1 MAVLRVLSRTR
12 TGMQQTR
19 LKHALNALDNFLD
32 WFIPAEMAAQR
43 DQRHCARMFLVSHVF
58 GPILGNVLPLY
69 LLLDGFAFDYRLAIF
84 MGAITMF
91 WAFPFALRAFGHYR
105 LLVVLSVQIL
115 IFTIF
120 WACFNYGGVSSPFL
134 PWVLTIPLLAF
145 FYVGRSTW
153 MIGALPTLIAI
164 NLAGFSALY
173 VADGGFPYVDLE
185 GLHAIGLLSIVSA
198 ACYVSMMAL
207 YYASILS
214 SQVDLEQE
222 VREHLETAASLQR
235 AVADSERAGAAKSEF
250 VASMSHELRTPLN
263 AVIGY
268 SQLLLEENGQAMG
281 ESIAG
286 DLRHI
291 NDAGKTLLHLVNDVL
306 DFSKIDAGKMDVVYE
321 DCDVS
326 AFLHETVEH
335 YRPGMELNSNRIVIA
350 AAPNCGG
357 AAFDLMLVRN
367 ALGHV
372 LENAGK
378 YTTNGQIVISADRRA
393 SLNGGDEMVFAVRD
407 TGVGIAPEQIHDIF
421 DAFSGIEDESTTNYG
436 GAGIG
441 LALTRKICLLM
452 GGDISV
458 QSTVGKGSVFTVVLP
473 TTPPLPKEDPDLA
486 WAANAAVA
494 A

>member
-1 MAVLRVLSRTR
+1 MT
-12 TGMQQTR
+12 TR
-19 LKHALNALDNFLD
+19 LKRGLAALDRFLD
-32 WFIPAEMAAQR
+32 WFIPPEMAAQR
-43 DQRHCARMFLVSHVF
+43 EQRHSARMFLISHVF
-58 GPILGNVLPLY
+58 GPVLGYILPLY
-69 LLLDGFAFDYRLAIF
+69 LLAGRFAFDHRLAVF
-84 MGAITMF
+84 TVSITLF
-91 WAFPFALRAFGHYR
+91 WVFPFALKAFGNYR
-105 LLVVLSVQIL
+105 LLVALSVQNL

-153 MIGALPTLIAI
+153 MIGALPGLITV

-173 VADGGFPYVDLE
+173 LLYGGFPRVDLE
-185 GLHAIGLLSIVSA
+185 SLHSIGLLSIVSA
-198 ACYVSMMAL
+198 ACYVSMMAR
-207 YYASILS
+207 YYASIRS

-222 VREHLETAASLQR
+222 VCEHLETAASLQR
-235 AVADSERAGAAKSEF
+235 AVAESERAGAAKSEF

-268 SQLLLEENGQAMG
+268 SQLLLEENGGAID

-291 NDAGKTLLHLVNDVL
+291 NEAGKTLLHLVNDVL
-306 DFSKIDAGKMDVVYE
+306 DFSKIDAGKMDVAYE
-321 DCDVS
+321 DCDV
-326 AFLHETVEH
+326 AGLLDEAVRH
-335 YRPGMELNSNRIVIA
+335 YRPGMQANGNEVVVTV
-350 AAPNCGG
+350 APDCGD
-357 AAFDLMLVRN
+357 AQFDCILVRN

-378 YTTNGQIVISADRRA
+378 YTTNGKIVISAERRFNVA
-393 SLNGGDEMVFAVRD
+393 AGEEIAFTVRD
-407 TGVGIAPEQIHDIF
+407 TGVGIAPDQLRNIF
-421 DAFSGIEDESTTNYG
+421 DAFSFLEDESAMNYA

-441 LALTRKICLLM
+441 LALTRKICLLL

-458 QSTVGKGSVFTVVLP
+458 QSMLGKGSVFTIVLP
-473 TTPPLPKEDPDLA
+473 VTAPKFKEDPDLA
-486 WAANAAVA
+486 WAATAVA